1 MNLSVP
7 YKELSIAGKILCNAE
22 LSKDILSIESI
33 FSDETENFRIPS
45 EPTSTDTVQVLIRT
59 GRGNMDAVFLCCDG
73 EKIPMKI
80 CKQESFFDF
89 YEGFLPPTSETKSYY
104 FELVQGNSSYYYTKS
119 GLHQNLEEGTWFT
132 VIRNFKI
139 PDWAKGAV
147 MYQIYVDR
155 FCNGDTT
162 NDVKTN
168 EYIYLGKPV
177 EAAQW
182 DDIPAVED
190 FRRFYGGDLQGV
202 LDKLDY
208 LQQLGIDV
216 IYFNPLFVSPS
227 NHKYDTQ
234 DYDYIDPHIG
244 VVVEDGGSPLV
255 FEKFNNNHA
264 TMYIQRT
271 TALENLEASNTLFCK
286 VVEEA
291 HKRNIKIIL
300 DGVFNHCGA
309 FHKWM
314 DRENFYESTGKYP
327 AGAFIEN
334 NSIYHNYFYWKENGT
349 YDGWWGHPNH
359 PKLNFESPELF
370 QYIMSIAQK
379 WVSPPFNADGWRL
392 DVAADLGINPNFNHY
407 FWKKFRDAVKKANPN
422 AIILAEHYGDAS
434 SWLQGDQWDTIMNYD
449 AFMEP
454 VSWFLT
460 GMEKHSEDFKK
471 DLLNNSIVF
480 RDTMLYQMA
489 RLSKQSIQIS
499 MNELSNHDH
508 SRFLTRTN
516 KTVGRLHTLG
526 YEAAN
531 RGINKGIMKEAVVIQ
546 MTWPGAPTIYYGDE
560 VGVAGWTD
568 PDNRRTYPWGKEDID
583 LLEFHKAVIKI
594 HKQYSA
600 LKTGSLMF
608 LYLGYG
614 LLSYGRFDKKNKIVV
629 ALNNTEEEKQIQIP
643 VWQMGISSH
652 GEMQVILTST
662 EIGFSVNVISYKIK
676 RGKLALS
683 LKPYSSVILKEV
695 KRGKTL

>member
-1 MNLSVP
+1 MNLSIP
-7 YKELSIAGKILCNAE
+7 YKELSIAGKVLYSAE
-22 LSKDILSIESI
+22 LSKDILSIESV
-33 FSDETENFRIPS
+33 FSDETENFRTPA
-45 EPTSTDTVQVLIRT
+45 EPKSNDTVQILIRT
-59 GRGNMDAVFLCCDG
+59 GKGNMDAVFLCCDG
-73 EKIPMKI
+73 QKIAMKK
-80 CKQESFFDF
+80 CRQEHLFDF
-89 YEGFLPPTSETKSYY
+89 YEGFLPPTTETKSYY
-104 FELVQGNSSYYYTKS
+104 FELIQKNTSYYYTKS
-119 GLHQNLEEGTWFT
+119 GLRQYLEEGTWFT
-132 VIRNFKI
+132 VIRNFEI

-155 FCNGDTT
+155 FCNGDKT

-177 EAAQW
+177 EGVENWEQM
-182 DDIPAVED
+182 PEVED

-202 LDKLDY
+202 MDKLDY
-208 LQQLGIDV
+208 LQKLGIDV

-227 NHKYDTQ
+227 NHKYDIQ

-244 VVVEDGGSPLV
+244 SIPKDGGSVLV

-271 TALENLEASNTLFCK
+271 TTKENLEASNALFCRL
-286 VVEEA
+286 VEEA
-291 HKRNIKIIL
+291 HKRNIKVIL

-314 DRENFYESTGKYP
+314 DRENFYGATGEYP
-327 AGAFIEN
+327 AGAFIEES
-334 NSIYHNYFYWKENGT
+334 SIYHDYFYWKDNGT
-349 YDGWWGHPNH
+349 YDGWWGLPNH
-359 PKLNFESPELF
+359 PKLNFEGSPELF
-370 QYIMSIAQK
+370 QYIMGIARK
-379 WVSPPFNADGWRL
+379 WVSPPYNADGWTL
-392 DVAADLGINPNFNHY
+392 DVAADLGTSPEFSHY
-407 FWKKFRDAVKKANPN
+407 FWQEFRNSVKKANPN

-460 GMEKHSEDFKK
+460 GMEKHSEDFRS
-471 DLLNNSIVF
+471 DLLNNSMAF
-480 RDTMLYQMA
+480 KNTMLYQMA
-489 RLSKQSIQIS
+489 KLSKQSMQIS

-516 KTVGRLHTLG
+516 KTVGRLHTKG
-526 YEAAN
+526 HDAADEN
-531 RGINKGIMKEAVVIQ
+531 LNKGIMKEAVTIQ

-560 VGVAGWTD
+560 AGVTGWTD

-583 LLEFHKAVIKI
+583 LLEFHRAAIKV

-600 LKTGSLMF
+600 LKTGSLIF
-608 LYLGYG
+608 LYTGYG

-629 ALNNTEEEKQIQIP
+629 VLNNTEQEKTIEIP
-643 VWQMGISSH
+643 VWQMGVCVD
-652 GEMQVILTST
+652 GEMQTMLTST
-662 EIGFSVNVISYKIK
+662 EIGFSINTICHKVK
-676 RGKLALS
+676 RGKLILS
-683 LKPYSSVILKEV
+683 MKPYSSMILKEI
-695 KRGKTL
+695 